1 MYYLAMYV
9 VGKMAPGIVNPEDDV
24 PFMNHEKTITT
35 ETIKTCRHLDRRNA
49 VDTSSHP
56 ASTATRKTT
65 SLASNPILLKLEPVA
80 KRS

>member
-35 ETIKTCRHLDRRNA
+35 ETIKTCRHPPPHIFSFLSQIA
-49 VDTSSHP
+49 LP
-56 ASTATRKTT
+56 
-65 SLASNPILLKLEPVA
+65 
-80 KRS
+80 